1 MANRYDD
8 LERKVG
14 IAEYASP
21 HDGFAAVVKARYSD
35 FIVHEVDLNGNVARL
50 DKIETSSSVAAEPTG
65 APMQVDSKEESSKGE
80 SANDENSRKRKLS
93 ECAVDG
99 DSADSNK
106 RGSDDAAKANKAE
119 EVDWNSFKESLCKLV
134 GDDTGNE
141 VISFLQQNEPT
152 DQFYTLPAIADKQV
166 RRSIHQLIKSAEFN
180 SVVRAN
186 NHEGRIRMWHT
197 VFFDKMPKDTFVSG
211 GGNNKPGKGRSNK
224 QKKSDWPRDRP
235 NFLNFVLY
243 KENIDTSTAAKDV
256 TRFARL
262 NPKRGIS
269 YAGMKDKRG
278 VTSQFC
284 SAFRVEKEQL
294 LAINKRD
301 GVGGGNSSTKGSC
314 IIRVG
319 NLTYSDEEVKLGALT
334 GNRFDIVMRNVDTGD
349 EDSHDTIRRKLEV
362 AGEGFKQ
369 SGFINYFGMQRF
381 GKSVD
386 THEVGLHILKGDFE
400 GAIDIIMREKAD
412 GDSPRVVEARRLWA
426 KRFDG
431 INVKEDE
438 DKACEVEAKCA
449 RQVEKQCSRF
459 MNCEKSIV
467 SSLSRKPRDY
477 KRAFTS
483 ISKNMR
489 SMFLH
494 AYQSFL
500 WNKVASFRIKTGGST
515 DVQEGDLV
523 LLEDNS
529 LGATGGRTSGLKGKR
544 VKVVDE
550 LDIKEGKFTIE
561 DVVLPLVGSRVDYP
575 TGSSGDFLAELMEED
590 GISKD
595 AFSRIGDKEIS
606 LCGDYRKLI
615 CKPSDV
621 TFTVKEYD
629 DPLQPLINTDLMDL
643 SGTSLETVEAKK
655 DENTLF
661 GMVIGFTLP
670 PSAYATIALRELTK
684 RPTSSE
690 YQTMLEL
697 SGKCERNLSRS

>member
-35 FIVHEVDLNGNVARL
+35 FIVHEVDLNGNIARL
-50 DKIETSSSVAAEPTG
+50 DKLETSAPAEAAST
-65 APMQVDSKEESSKGE
+65 PMQVETKEESNAGD
-80 SANDENSRKRKLS
+80 ANENSRKRKLS
-93 ECAVDG
+93 ESAADG
-99 DSADSNK
+99 PSADSDK
-106 RGSDDAAKANKAE
+106 KESDDNAANKTE
-119 EVDWNSFKESLCKLV
+119 VVVDWDSFTESLCKLV
-134 GDDTGNE
+134 GDDTGKE
-141 VISFLQQNEPT
+141 VIAFLQKDEPAE
-152 DQFYTLPAIADKQV
+152 QFYTLPQISDKQV

-180 SVVRAN
+180 SVVRAD
-186 NHEGRIRMWHT
+186 NHEGRLRVWHKT
-197 VFFDKMPKDTFVSG
+197 FFDKMPKDTFVSG
-211 GGNNKPGKGRSNK
+211 SNNPAKRSNKQNK

-235 NFLNFVLY
+235 NFLQFVLY

-278 VTSQFC
+278 VTTQFC

-319 NLTYSDEEVKLGALT
+319 NLTYSNEEVKLGALA
-334 GNRFDIVMRNVDTGD
+334 GNRFDIVLRNIDTGD
-349 EDSHDTIRRKLEV
+349 DDSHDTIRRKLEV

-386 THEVGLHILKGDFE
+386 THEVGLQILKGDFE
-400 GAIDIIMREKAD
+400 GAVDIIMREKAD
-412 GDSPRVVEARRLWA
+412 GDGPRVLEARQTWA

-431 INVKEDE
+431 VNVKEDE
-438 DKACEVEAKCA
+438 AKASEVEAKCA
-449 RQVEKQCSRF
+449 RQVEKMCSRF
-459 MNCEKSIV
+459 MMCERSIV

-515 DVQEGDLV
+515 EVREGDLV
-523 LLEDNS
+523 LLEDKS
-529 LGATGGRTSGLKGKR
+529 LGETGGRTSGLKGKC

-575 TGSSGDFLAELMEED
+575 TGSSGDFLVELMEED

-606 LCGDYRKLI
+606 LCGDYRKLM

-621 TFTVKEYD
+621 TFAVKEYN

-643 SGTSLETVEAKK
+643 SDTSTKSEEAKK
-655 DENTLF
+655 DETVLF

-684 RPTSSE
+684 RPTSSD
-690 YQTMLEL
+690 YQTKLEL
-697 SGKCERNLSRS
+697 SGKCERNLV

>member
-1 MANRYDD
+1 MAKRYDD

-35 FIVHEVDLNGNVARL
+35 FIVHEVDLNGNIARL
-50 DKIETSSSVAAEPTG
+50 DKLETSAPAEAVST
-65 APMQVDSKEESSKGE
+65 PMQVETKEESNAGD
-80 SANDENSRKRKLS
+80 ANENSRKRKLS
-93 ECAVDG
+93 ESAADVP
-99 DSADSNK
+99 SADSK
-106 RGSDDAAKANKAE
+106 KESDDNAANKTE
-119 EVDWNSFKESLCKLV
+119 VVVDWNSFTESLCKLV
-134 GDDTGNE
+134 GDDTGKE
-141 VISFLQQNEPT
+141 VIAFLQQDEPAE
-152 DQFYTLPAIADKQV
+152 QFYTLPQISDKQV

-180 SVVRAN
+180 SVVRAD
-186 NHEGRIRMWHT
+186 NHEGRLRVWHKA
-197 VFFDKMPKDTFVSG
+197 FFDKMPRDTFVSG
-211 GGNNKPGKGRSNK
+211 SSNPAKRSNKQNK
-224 QKKSDWPRDRP
+224 QKKSDWPKDRP
-235 NFLNFVLY
+235 NFLQFVLY

-278 VTSQFC
+278 VTTQFC

-319 NLTYSDEEVKLGALT
+319 NLTYSNEEVKLGALT
-334 GNRFDIVMRNVDTGD
+334 GNRFDILLRNIDTGD
-349 EDSHDTIRRKLEV
+349 DDHETIRRKLEV

-386 THEVGLHILKGDFE
+386 THEVGLQILKGDFE
-400 GAIDIIMREKAD
+400 GAVDIIMREKAD
-412 GDSPRVVEARRLWA
+412 GDGPRVLEARQTWA
-426 KRFDG
+426 KRFVG
-431 INVKEDE
+431 VNVKEDE
-438 DKACEVEAKCA
+438 AKASEVEAKCA
-449 RQVEKQCSRF
+449 RQVEKMCSRF
-459 MNCEKSIV
+459 MMCERSIV

-515 DVQEGDLV
+515 EVREGDLV
-523 LLEDNS
+523 LLEDKS
-529 LGATGGRTSGLKGKR
+529 SGETGGRTSGLKGKC

-550 LDIKEGKFTIE
+550 LDINEGKFTIE

-575 TGSSGDFLAELMEED
+575 TGSSGDFLVELMEED

-606 LCGDYRKLI
+606 LCGDYRKLM

-621 TFTVKEYD
+621 TFVVKEYN

-643 SGTSLETVEAKK
+643 SSTSTEKEEAKK
-655 DENTLF
+655 DENVLF

-684 RPTSSE
+684 RPTSSD
-690 YQTMLEL
+690 YQTKLEL
-697 SGKCERNLSRS
+697 SGKCERNLI